1 MDLSVVNHEDYFAKI
16 GDDHKFPIEKFGA
29 LANYLKKNKV
39 VKNFYK
45 PYPCSNETLKRAH
58 SESYIQKVK
67 EKTLDSNTIKKIG
80 FPLVDSVIQRS
91 LVATGGTVLASK
103 LALDYKLAC
112 NTAGGSHHANFE
124 GGAGY
129 CVFNDVAVAA
139 KFLKHKKLVK
149 KILII
154 DLDVH
159 QGNGSADI
167 FKNDKDVFTFSIHS
181 KSNYPAK
188 KSTSNLDVELEDNI
202 EDEQAGIFNTNLP
215 EGEYEVYYTY
225 THPITQCSDTIPHNV
240 TIHPVPDAIFAADPL
255 GCNNSPYPFAQ
266 LTTGATSTLWDLGN
280 GDTSNDWIPDYT
292 YPNIGDYTV
301 TLFAS
306 NDLGCV
312 DTAYVDVEVT
322 EVPIAE
328 FIMSTDSGCAAL
340 EVDFTNISFAPYSSF
355 EWIFAD
361 NYFFDASPATYAFQQ
376 GDSIVQ
382 YYPQLTVSNL
392 CGFDVFI
399 DEERLI
405 VP

>member
-202 EDEQAGIFNTNLP
+202 EDKQYIKTLKYYLSNLNKENFDFVFYIAGVDIHFNDRL
-215 EGEYEVYYTY
+215 GKLK
-225 THPITQCSDTIPHNV
+225 ISDDGIKQRDE
-240 TIHPVPDAIFAADPL
+240 I
-255 GCNNSPYPFAQ
+255 
-266 LTTGATSTLWDLGN
+266 
-280 GDTSNDWIPDYT
+280 
-292 YPNIGDYTV
+292 
-301 TLFAS
+301 
-306 NDLGCV
+306 
-312 DTAYVDVEVT
+312 VT
-322 EVPIAE
+322 E
-328 FIMSTDSGCAAL
+328 
-340 EVDFTNISFAPYSSF
+340 N
-355 EWIFAD
+355 
-361 NYFFDASPATYAFQQ
+361 FFSKKIP
-376 GDSIVQ
+376 
-382 YYPQLTVSNL
+382 L
-392 CGFDVFI
+392 CGVLGGGYNKDFNKLV
-399 DEERLI
+399 ELHSYLHQSCAKLL
-405 VP
+405 